1 MKRFFLTLLGIIVLL
16 VGLAVTAAGGA
27 IVGFIGSDGK
37 YDLAVGSGSGQGYA
51 LVFNQFEVTGSGQDA
66 IRNLADITVGAR
78 SANGKDLF
86 IGMAPATDVA
96 KYLAGVP
103 HDVVTDVG
111 SGRAVSIPGNTA
123 PKSPVEQNIWAAS
136 SFGLDPVMKL
146 STTSDKLTLVIMN
159 LEPSTGVSADVLVG
173 IQSGSIFTAG
183 IVVLAVGV
191 IIMLFSIWIF
201 VRAARAGKRGRAKL
215 PPGGGPPPPGPGG
228 TPNLGPGYVSPGSYA
243 QPQQQPQPQQWPQ
256 PGQPPIPGGYPSP
269 QGNQPYP
276 SYPPYPPAPPNPGR

>member
-51 LVFNQFEVTGSGQDA
+51 LVFNQFEVTGSGQDT

-183 IVVLAVGV
+183 IVVLVVGV
-191 IIMLFSIWIF
+191 IIMLFSIWVF

-215 PPGGGPPPPGPGG
+215 PPGGGSPPSGPGG

-256 PGQPPIPGGYPSP
+256 PGQPPAPGGYPPP
-269 QGNQPYP
+269 QGSQPYP